1 MKKEKGITE
10 SVEEKQKKNDLKK
23 QLVGAGVYMALA
35 VTVVAVTVSTLA
47 TTFSEK
53 DAKNGQKTTIN
64 RENGSDIVSKAPK
77 NETKRPLSNE
87 SASSE
92 PSLSSKDITLDTPV
106 SDAPQGIDAALTKQK
121 AEEEPESP
129 LQESPKLTTGAPD
142 VSAAEEQAL
151 APDRSVPASEEP
163 AEVVSPIGYDG
174 YVRPC
179 AGYVSKD
186 YSVDVPVY
194 SATMYDYRTHA
205 GVDIACEPGTPIKAV
220 TNGCIKDVFTDA
232 LYGVTVVVEHADGME
247 SVYCGLSPE
256 LPVETVVGRSVLTG
270 EVLAGAGNSALC
282 ESSEVSHVHL
292 ELRKDGKSV
301 DPSAYI
307 EF

>member
-1 MKKEKGITE
+1 MKKEKRIAE

-23 QLVGAGVYMALA
+23 QLVSGGVYMALA

-47 TTFSEK
+47 TTFSGK
-53 DAKNGQKTTIN
+53 DTKTGQKTTPDRAN
-64 RENGSDIVSKAPK
+64 RSVNVSESHKA
-77 NETKRPLSNE
+77 EAKRPSSNE
-87 SASSE
+87 IAPSDS
-92 PSLSSKDITLDTPV
+92 SLSPKDITLDTPV
-106 SDAPQGIDAALTKQK
+106 SDAPQGIDAALTEKT
-121 AEEEPESP
+121 AETVPEAP
-129 LQESPKLTTGAPD
+129 LQESQKSLIDAPE
-142 VSAAEEQAL
+142 AALEEQTL
-151 APDRSVPASEEP
+151 MPDKRMPVSEEP
-163 AEVVSPIGYDG
+163 TEVVSPVGYDG
-174 YVRPC
+174 FIKPC
-179 AGYVSKD
+179 AGYISKD
-186 YSVDVPVY
+186 YSVEAPVY

-282 ESSEVSHVHL
+282 EASEVSHVHL
-292 ELRKDGKSV
+292 ELRKDGKTV
-301 DPSAYI
+301 DPGEYI
-307 EF
+307 VF